1 MAYKPFKMKGS
12 PVKFIGMGLSKMI
25 RDKARGT
32 KVGNFME
39 KVAGSGMLG
48 VGGALLAGGQNDQG
62 MGEAMVPP
70 HTHEDET
77 AMVKKGTP
85 YTPYKMKGSPMK
97 RNFPEA
103 FEDKNTPMMN
113 NEDVYEK
120 ADALYEAADKAHEE
134 AMKIGDEPH
143 MQKRKKHLQEK
154 SKRLLGENYEEEM
167 RIFRE
172 SQSKQ

>member
-70 HTHEDET
+70 HTHEDAT
-77 AMVKKGTP
+77 AKVKKGTP

-113 NEDVYEK
+113 NEDEKYKEADEIEKK
-120 ADALYEAADKAHEE
+120 ADDTFKRAR
-134 AMKIGDEPH
+134 KIGNEPH
-143 MQKRKKHLQEK
+143 MQERKKHLFKKSRHLQKEAREK
-154 SKRLLGENYEEEM
+154 YMNIPG
-167 RIFRE
+167 
-172 SQSKQ
+172 

>member
-113 NEDVYEK
+113 NEDVYKK
-120 ADALYEAADKAHEE
+120 ADALYEAADKAHKK

-154 SKRLLGENYEEEM
+154 SKSLLDENYEEEM
-167 RIFRE
+167 RVFRE